1 METWLKRLLAL
12 VTGGIALW
20 WAPGLESSVDRFNA
34 ALHFSGPLVTIP
46 WLVFV
51 FTWAFIGA
59 LAGFLAA
66 ALTFHVAAR
75 KRRQPASGPGTGL

>member
-1 METWLKRLLAL
+1 METWLKRLAAL

-20 WAPGLESSVDRFNA
+20 WAPGLEPFVDRFNT

-51 FTWAFIGA
+51 FTWAFAGA
-59 LAGFLAA
+59 LAGYLVA
-66 ALTFHVAAR
+66 ALMFHVAAR
-75 KRRQPASGPGTGL
+75 RRRHTTSGSVRGF